1 MNLNLNSD
9 DLLLTANLKKLSS
22 DNEQDRITSTKNIK
36 VLVETAARELS
47 LERFENF
54 ERDLF
59 KVSTM

>member
-22 DNEQDRITSTKNIK
+22 NNEQDRITSTKNIK